1 MTRTA
6 AYRARKQADGYAGL
20 THGTSTYDLGCRCDT
35 CRTASRERG
44 QRLRADAAAND
55 YANQTHGA
63 YNTYRMGCRCEDCR
77 EANRLYFK
85 AYAEAAQ
92 ANGFE
97 GHEHGRAYTY
107 RLGCR
112 CAGCTIASSLRR
124 AGVM

>member
-20 THGTSTYDLGCRCDT
+20 AHGTSTYDLGCRCDV
-35 CRTASRERG
+35 CGAASRER
-44 QRLRADAAAND
+44 RARVQAEAAANN
-55 YANQTHGA
+55 YADQTHGR
-63 YNTYRMGCRCEDCR
+63 YGTYRMGCRCPECR
-77 EANRLYFK
+77 EANRLYCK

-92 ANGFE
+92 ANGFA

-112 CAGCTIASSLRR
+112 CAACTMASSLRR